1 MKVYLS
7 LGANLGNRGETL
19 REALR
24 RLACLPWTKLVKTAS
39 FYETAPWGKL
49 DQPRF
54 INTVAAIE
62 TELSP
67 TELLQYTQQIETD
80 LGRVRHEHWGA
91 RTIDID
97 LLWADGIKLTSEV
110 LKLPHPYASERAFVL
125 MPWRELAPELVLA
138 GKSINDWCNEPV
150 IAKQKL
156 ELAAEINK
164 PYPLNLIACIDK
176 NRGLGLKGRLLKSLP
191 EDMAR
196 FKKLTLGNVVIMGRK
211 TMESLPQAKPLA
223 ERINIVLTAT
233 ITAKKGFIICHNI
246 NELWQKLGE
255 IYKNYPEKTSWCIGG
270 GKVYAELL
278 PYVQTAYITELA
290 EAYPADVI
298 LPVLTDFRLQCH
310 EQSKNCEFKV
320 YQREQAEYGDIS

>member
-24 RLACLPWTKLVKTAS
+24 RVACLPRTKLEKTAR
-39 FYETAPWGKL
+39 FYETAPWGKI

-54 INTVAAIE
+54 INTAATVK
-62 TELSP
+62 TELAP
-67 TELLQYTQQIETD
+67 TELLQYTQQIETA
-80 LGRVRHEHWGA
+80 LGRKRHEHWGA

-97 LLWADGIKLTSEV
+97 LLWADGIELTSEV

-125 MPWRELAPELVLA
+125 IPWRELAPELVLA
-138 GKSINDWCNEPV
+138 GKSIADWCNEPA

-156 ELAAEINK
+156 ELAAELNK
-164 PYPLNLIACIDK
+164 PYPLSLIACIDK
-176 NRGLGLKGRLLKSLP
+176 NGGLGLKGRLLKSLP

-223 ERINIVLTAT
+223 ERINIVLTET
-233 ITAKKGFIICHNI
+233 ITAKEGFIICHNI
-246 NELWQKLGE
+246 DELWQKLGE

-270 GKVYAELL
+270 GEVYAKLL
-278 PYVQTAYITELA
+278 PYVQKACITELA
-290 EAYPADVI
+290 ESYPADVR
-298 LPVLTDFRLQCH
+298 LPALNDFSLQHH
-310 EQSKNCEFKV
+310 EQDENCEFKV
-320 YQREQAEYGDIS
+320 YRREQA